1 MTEPQPARRRFGLVA
16 ELVVL
21 FVVAL
26 GLSILIKTF
35 LVQAF
40 YVPSGS
46 MENTLLVGDRI
57 LVNKV
62 SGWTGSPQRGD
73 VVVFS
78 DPGGWL
84 GPQDTQKPGPV
95 GTVLEWFG
103 LYPSTGHLVKRVIGV
118 GGDEVKCCD
127 AQGRMLVNGT
137 PLDEQGYL
145 PPGTVPSQVAFDVKV
160 PPGYVWVMGDNRG
173 DSADSR
179 AHLGDPGGG
188 FVPDGD
194 VLGPVFAIVWPWDR
208 LQLLHR
214 PATFDGIPAG
224 SP

>member
-1 MTEPQPARRRFGLVA
+1 L
-16 ELVVL
+16 LVL

-26 GLSILIKTF
+26 GLSVLLKTF
-35 LVQAF
+35 FVQAF

-46 MENTLLVGDRI
+46 MENTLEIGDRI

-62 SGWTGSPQRGD
+62 SGWASTPQRGE

-84 GPQDTQKPGPV
+84 GPEETKQPGAV
-95 GTVLEWFG
+95 GSFLELFG
-103 LYPSTGHLVKRVIGV
+103 LYPTTGHLVKRVIGI

-127 AQGRMLVNGT
+127 AQGRILVNGT
-137 PLDEQGYL
+137 PLSEQGYL
-145 PPGTVPSQVAFDVKV
+145 KPGTAPSTVKFDIKV
-160 PPGYVWVMGDNRG
+160 PQGFIWVMGDNRG

-188 FVPDGD
+188 FVPDSD
-194 VLGPVFAIVWPWDR
+194 VTGPVFAIIWPWDR

-214 PATFDGIPAG
+214 PSTFDGIPAG

>member
-1 MTEPQPARRRFGLVA
+1 VTEPEQTRRRLSLVA

-26 GLSILIKTF
+26 GLSILIKSF

-46 MENTLLVGDRI
+46 MENTLLVNDRI
-57 LVNKV
+57 LVDKV

-73 VVVFS
+73 VVVFA

-84 GPQDTQKPGPV
+84 GPEESRKPGPV
-95 GTVLEWFG
+95 GSVLEWFG
-103 LYPSTGHLVKRVIGV
+103 LYPSSGHLVKRVIGV

-127 AQGRMLVNGT
+127 AQGRILVNGT
-137 PLDEQGYL
+137 ALNEQSYL
-145 PPGTVPSQVAFDVKV
+145 PPGTVPSTVDFDVKV
-160 PPGYVWVMGDNRG
+160 PAGYVWVMGDNRG

-194 VLGPVFAIVWPWDR
+194 VLGPVFAVIWPWDR
-208 LQLLHR
+208 LHLLHR
-214 PATFDGIPAG
+214 PTTFDGIPAG